1 VFQLTIE
8 IDELTLQEAAAA
20 LDTSTASETVLR
32 ALTLATE
39 ASRGR
44 RLAERQRRLAR
55 SDAYRRRRR

>member
-1 VFQLTIE
+1 VFQVTIE

-20 LDTSTASETVLR
+20 LDTGTASETVLR

-39 ASRGR
+39 VSRGR

-55 SDAYRRRRR
+55 SDAYCRHRR